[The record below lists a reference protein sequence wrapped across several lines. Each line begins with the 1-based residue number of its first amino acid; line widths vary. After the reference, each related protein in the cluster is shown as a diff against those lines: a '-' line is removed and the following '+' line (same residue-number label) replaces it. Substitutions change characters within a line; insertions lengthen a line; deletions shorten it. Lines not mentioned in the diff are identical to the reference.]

1 MSRSEDIC
9 TSPLPSAQ
17 VWKINSPGLGRGRP
31 RSTTPE
37 VQEEILEAVNMTP
50 ISTQRVALQV
60 NVPHT
65 TVWRLLKEYQLYP
78 YHLQRVQAL
87 SPADYPAR
95 VRFCQWFLQQCG
107 VNPNFPALVLFTD
120 EAQFIRDGITNFHN
134 QHVWAYENP
143 CATVPSDHQVPFS
156 LNILTGQ
163 AYTNFLENTIPH
175 VLEDTPLINRQ
186 HIHFLHDGTP
196 AHFSRTAR
204 QYLDR
209 RFPDRWIGRGG
220 PIAWPPRSSDLN
232 PLDFYL
238 RGYLKLLVYSS
249 PVPDLESVRN
259 RIVACSED
267 IRNTPGVWDRVRR
280 SMRHR
285 CEEENSQDFKP
296 IPGPLIGSGEELDVE
311 DLYTKYKAS
320 PYSLRT
326 IKFRKVISKK
336 KLQRQ
341 LEFLAVQEEY
351 IKDEQRNLKK
361 EYLHAQEEVKRIQSV
376 PLVIGQFLEA
386 VDQNTGIVGSTTG
399 SNYYVRILSTIDR
412 ELLKPSASVALHKH
426 SNALVDVLPPEA
438 DSSISMLQADE
449 KPDVQY
455 SDIGGMDMQK
465 QEIREAVELPL
476 THFELY
482 KQIGIDPPR
491 GVLMYGPPGCGKTM
505 LAKAVAHHTT
515 AAFIRVVGSEFVQ
528 KYLGEGPRMVRDV
541 FRLAKENS
549 PAIIFIDEIDAIA
562 TKRFDAQTGADREV
576 QRILLELL
584 NQMDGFDQT
593 TNVKVI
599 MATNRAD
606 TLDPALLRPG
616 RLDRKI
622 EFPLPD
628 RRQKRLVFSTIT
640 SKMNLSEEVD
650 LEDYVARPD
659 RISGADINAICQEAG
674 MHAVRENRYIVLAKD
689 FEKGYKNN
697 IKKDE
702 SEHEFYK

>member
-1 MSRSEDIC
+1 M
-9 TSPLPSAQ
+9 
-17 VWKINSPGLGRGRP
+17 
-31 RSTTPE
+31 
-37 VQEEILEAVNMTP
+37 EEIGIILPEKDD
-50 ISTQRVALQV
+50 QV
-60 NVPHT
+60 
-65 TVWRLLKEYQLYP
+65 
-78 YHLQRVQAL
+78 
-87 SPADYPAR
+87 
-95 VRFCQWFLQQCG
+95 
-107 VNPNFPALVLFTD
+107 TD
-120 EAQFIRDGITNFHN
+120 TKGL
-134 QHVWAYENP
+134 
-143 CATVPSDHQVPFS
+143 PF
-156 LNILTGQ
+156 
-163 AYTNFLENTIPH
+163 A
-175 VLEDTPLINRQ
+175 
-186 HIHFLHDGTP
+186 
-196 AHFSRTAR
+196 
-204 QYLDR
+204 
-209 RFPDRWIGRGG
+209 G
-220 PIAWPPRSSDLN
+220 PQS
-232 PLDFYL
+232 FEE
-238 RGYLKLLVYSS
+238 
-249 PVPDLESVRN
+249 LES
-259 RIVACSED
+259 
-267 IRNTPGVWDRVRR
+267 
-280 SMRHR
+280 
-285 CEEENSQDFKP
+285 
-296 IPGPLIGSGEELDVE
+296 E
-311 DLYTKYKAS
+311 DLYTKYK
-320 PYSLRT
+320 
-326 IKFRKVISKK
+326 
-336 KLQRQ
+336 KLQRM
-341 LEFLAVQEEY
+341 LEFLEVQEEY

-455 SDIGGMDMQK
+455 SDIGGMDTQK

-476 THFELY
+476 THVELY
-482 KQIGIDPPR
+482 RQIGIEPPR

-628 RRQKRLVFSTIT
+628 RRQKRLIFSTIT
-640 SKMNLSEEVD
+640 GKMNLSEEVD
-650 LEDYVARPD
+650 LEEFVARPD
-659 RISGADINAICQEAG
+659 RVSGADINAICQEAG
-674 MHAVRENRYIVLAKD
+674 MHAVRENRYIVLPKD

-702 SEHEFYK
+702 SEYEFYK